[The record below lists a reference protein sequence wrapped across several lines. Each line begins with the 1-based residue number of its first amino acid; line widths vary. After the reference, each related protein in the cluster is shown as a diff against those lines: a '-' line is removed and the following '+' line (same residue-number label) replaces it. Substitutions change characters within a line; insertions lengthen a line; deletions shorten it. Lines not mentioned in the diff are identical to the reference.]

1 MNLTEPIKNEL
12 FKNIDSFINE
22 IELCFDY
29 KNISKILTYINS
41 IKENETLFNVFIDK
55 TYLHLYKF
63 EKEMSVILFSNHK
76 IRTPAYKFLDNI
88 VLFEDSPEPLKLITF
103 TNENKNTKKSFLK
116 YIYNIYMSCF
126 FIYLH
131 QNKNDTTT
139 TNDTNNTFMTELN
152 EFVSNIT
159 KKSQN
164 TQEFPDPPIEEIII
178 PNTTNTTN
186 FTNANY
192 DTSGLNGLMSS
203 LMGNIDIMNIANE
216 ISSEMKNETL
226 NPMDIMSSL
235 MSGNMNDGPLGDL
248 MNKIKTSVDSKI
260 NSGEINQTL
269 LEEQA
274 KDIINKVQD
283 TGMANLPGIS
293 NILQQQYQQQSKK

>member
-1 MNLTEPIKNEL
+1 MNLTEPIKTEL

-29 KNISKILTYINS
+29 QNVSNILTFINS
-41 IKENETLFNVFIDK
+41 IKENETLFNIFVDK

-76 IRTPAYKFLDNI
+76 IRTPAYKFLDDI

-131 QNKNDTTT
+131 QNKNESGTL
-139 TNDTNNTFMTELN
+139 MTELN

-159 KKSQN
+159 KESQI
-164 TQEFPDPPIEEIII
+164 TQELQTFPDPPIEEIII
-178 PNTTNTTN
+178 PNTSTNTNYNT
-186 FTNANY
+186 NY

-203 LMGNIDIMNIANE
+203 LMGNVDIMNIANE

-248 MNKIKTSVDSKI
+248 MNKIKISVDSKI

-293 NILQQQYQQQSKK
+293 NILQQQQYQQQSKK

>member
-1 MNLTEPIKNEL
+1 MNLTEPIKTEL

-22 IELCFDY
+22 IDLCFDY
-29 KNISKILTYINS
+29 KNISKILTCINS
-41 IKENETLFNVFIDK
+41 IKKNETLFNVFVNK
-55 TYLHLYKF
+55 TYLHLYKY
-63 EKEMSVILFSNHK
+63 EKEMSVILFSNNK
-76 IRTPAYKFLDNI
+76 IRTPAYNFLDNI
-88 VLFEDSPEPLKLITF
+88 ILFEDSTEPLKLITF

-126 FIYLH
+126 FLYLH
-131 QNKNDTTT
+131 QNKNDTT
-139 TNDTNNTFMTELN
+139 NNTLMTELN
-152 EFVSNIT
+152 DFVSNIT
-159 KKSQN
+159 KESLN
-164 TQEFPDPPIEEIII
+164 THDFPDPPIEEIII
-178 PNTTNTTN
+178 PNTSNYTTSNRIPNTS
-186 FTNANY
+186 NY

-235 MSGNMNDGPLGDL
+235 MSGNINDGPLGNL

-274 KDIINKVQD
+274 RDIINKVQD
-283 TGMANLPGIS
+283 TGMANIPAIS
-293 NILQQQYQQQSKK
+293 NILQQSKK